1 MFWRVSGL
9 NTASPVDSILD
20 KESYTLEEL
29 LDEDELIQECKS
41 LNARLTAYL
50 KQKET
55 VDKLVRYLVEPPPEG
70 ADPKRSFKYP
80 FTACEIF
87 CCEVEGIFNTLLEN
101 EDVLAQLFSLLQAP
115 RPLNCMLAGYF
126 SRVMGSLLLRRTQD
140 IMQYLQKHQELL
152 LQLVDHV
159 DTTSIA
165 EVLVRLVGADEQRAF
180 LSTNHLQWLSDTN
193 LLYMLLDKLQ
203 PGQPVEAQSNAAEIL
218 AALAQSQ
225 VSPLTRNLAE
235 PQFLELLVERAL
247 RHPAPVAAATAE
259 AAAPATA
266 GEGGAG
272 PTVEA
277 EPASSEADGAAAAG
291 AGSNAASGE
300 AQAAATAS
308 VSKDAKAAAAAAAA
322 PPAAA
327 RGDPAASAAPGDL
340 GSSNSSSAMMHAL
353 NVCIALVEPLP
364 PTPEQQ
370 AAAQGL
376 GLGQLPPP
384 AIDVAAAEIHAA
396 MRAQAIQCISKS
408 IDRLVALLEAVDADR
423 QLPTSYGLL
432 CPPVGL
438 ARLKAVELLA
448 ALLHSGDEA
457 AESAVMST
465 RGVQRSM
472 QLFLQFPFNNVLH
485 RHVAT
490 LVTAVDQGSPQLA
503 DFLLKDCA
511 LLGWLADAPTEIVPL
526 PRPGDTRGEEQRKPL
541 RAGYM
546 GHVTQ
551 ISNRLIQ
558 VANDGLQQ
566 LRAAM
571 DAEERWQQFV
581 KERLE
586 PRNAEENV
594 FAWKCGRPT
603 VHEPVVDSEAD
614 MFQTDLDFGSM
625 ESEAFTR
632 DVYQRYGVFASH
644 EDEEVDNEQPQWAM
658 ELASA
663 ASAAG
668 AATGPGKLPL
678 PSASG
683 PQPFPV
689 YDSSS
694 SSSEDDSDEEHGA
707 AVGSANSSVDAEVSV
722 TPAPDSDMVL
732 VDSGS
737 GGAGAAGGA
746 AAVAPRAPLGSDDAD
761 MQDDA
766 VMLEYE
772 TAEQLVSLSLAD
784 TPEDPPAGAPAE
796 QHGSNAGEGGEPDE
810 GSGSAAA
817 ASAGGAQLQRAGQS
831 GGGEATNGPA
841 ALSATS
847 A

>member
-1 MFWRVSGL
+1 M
-9 NTASPVDSILD
+9 
-20 KESYTLEEL
+20 
-29 LDEDELIQECKS
+29 
-41 LNARLTAYL
+41 
-50 KQKET
+50 
-55 VDKLVRYLVEPPPEG
+55 DKLVRYLVEPPPEN

-152 LQLVDHV
+152 LQLVEHV

-193 LLYMLLDKLQ
+193 LLYLLLDKLQ

-247 RHPAPVAAATAE
+247 RHPAP
-259 AAAPATA
+259 AAPAAASAQTDA
-266 GEGGAG
+266 PPAAAQHGSEPPAA
-272 PTVEA
+272 A
-277 EPASSEADGAAAAG
+277 EPASSEPGSGAAADAG
-291 AGSNAASGE
+291 KSAADGE
-300 AQAAATAS
+300 ATAADAAPKG
-308 VSKDAKAAAAAAAA
+308 KDAKPAAGAESAA
-322 PPAAA
+322 PAAA
-327 RGDPAASAAPGDL
+327 CSGADASAVASDL

-376 GLGQLPPP
+376 GLGPLPTP
-384 AIDVAAAEIHAA
+384 AIDAAAVEIHAA

-432 CPPVGL
+432 RPPVGL

-457 AESAVMST
+457 AECAVMST

-490 LVTAVDQGSPQLA
+490 LVTAVDQGSARLA
-503 DFLLKDCA
+503 EFLVKDCG

-526 PRPGDTRGEEQRKPL
+526 RRPGDTRSEEERKPL
-541 RAGYM
+541 RAGYV
-546 GHVTQ
+546 GHITQ
-551 ISNRLIQ
+551 ISNCLIQ
-558 VANDGLQQ
+558 LANDGQQQ
-566 LRAAM
+566 LRTAM
-571 DAEERWQQFV
+571 DTEERWQQFV

-668 AATGPGKLPL
+668 AVAAGPGKLPL
-678 PSASG
+678 PSSSG

-689 YDSSS
+689 YDSS

-707 AVGSANSSVDAEVSV
+707 AVGSADSSADAEVSV
-722 TPAPDSDMVL
+722 TPASDSDMVL
-732 VDSGS
+732 VDSSGS
-737 GGAGAAGGA
+737 AGAAGGA

-784 TPEDPPAGAPAE
+784 APEDSAAGAAAQAE
-796 QHGSNAGEGGEPDE
+796 QPGSEAGKGGAADE
-810 GSGSAAA
+810 GHGAA
-817 ASAGGAQLQRAGQS
+817 ASTSAGEAHLQRLGQ
-831 GGGEATNGPA
+831 GEDREATNGPA
-841 ALSATS
+841 AVSATS
-847 A
+847 T